1 MRPLIGIVG
10 RRATKSSVLRYSG
23 TIAAET
29 LLDAVLRAG
38 GEPVIL
44 HAGAPGD
51 MAELPAR
58 VARFDG
64 IVLPGG
70 GDLNPR
76 RYSATRSPDCEIP
89 DDQQDAFDL
98 AVIGRRSAPR
108 RRRWRSAGGCRC
120 STWPAAARCASTSP
134 AA

>member
-10 RRATKSSVLRYSG
+10 RRAANSSVLRYSG

-44 HAGAPGD
+44 HGGAPGD

-58 VARFDG
+58 VARFDA

-70 GDLNPR
+70 GDLNPGGTR
-76 RYSATRSPDCEIP
+76 RP
-89 DDQQDAFDL
+89 
-98 AVIGRRSAPR
+98 GRRSARPPTTSR
-108 RRRWRSAGGCRC
+108 TR
-120 STWPAAARCASTSP
+120 STWR
-134 AA
+134 

>member
-44 HAGAPGD
+44 HGGAPAD
-51 MAELPAR
+51 MTELPER
-58 VARFDG
+58 MARFDG

-70 GDLNPR
+70 GDLNPG
-76 RYSATRSPDCEIP
+76 RYSATRSADCRP
-89 DDQQDAFDL
+89 PMTS
-98 AVIGRRSAPR
+98 RTP
-108 RRRWRSAGGCRC
+108 
-120 STWPAAARCASTSP
+120 STWR
-134 AA
+134 